1 MPSGRGQ
8 QRCDFH
14 RLSDSQCSTFSQ
26 AHPDSR
32 AIRWALR
39 RVRAALPSLAKRNTH
54 LRAAWGPGRLD
65 VYPRRRAYN
74 LVRMRT
80 VTVVTP

>member
-1 MPSGRGQ
+1 MPSGRAQ

-26 AHPDSR
+26 AHLGSR

-39 RVRAALPSLAKRNTH
+39 HDRAALPSLAKRNTH
-54 LRAAWGPGRLD
+54 SAWRGPVRLD
-65 VYPRRRAYN
+65 VYLRRRAYN

-80 VTVVTP
+80 LTVVTP